1 MSYLTIFQHDF
12 IKDIG
17 KYPISVDVLEDIP
30 EIGAAFLMN
39 TDQERLWEITS
50 CEVYKPFQLKTFLF
64 EGIIVLGIASLADLP
79 KGFNRLD
86 YVSIEIPEEIPHL
99 GFLGEGGLNE
109 GVDFFKNGVI
119 RADEGF
125 FNLSF

>member
-64 EGIIVLGIASLADLP
+64 EGIIVLLRFISVWVCLIK
-79 KGFNRLD
+79 KG
-86 YVSIEIPEEIPHL
+86 
-99 GFLGEGGLNE
+99 
-109 GVDFFKNGVI
+109 
-119 RADEGF
+119 
-125 FNLSF
+125 